1 MILSPK
7 KLLEHNVCSQLKNEL
22 LREAFKKVDRKL
34 FVPKRWEKYA
44 YVDSSIPLDGASSI
58 SQPSLVAEMIDLL
71 DLSGNEHVLEIGT
84 GSGYSAAILSLCCK
98 EVDTVEID
106 PKLAIT
112 ARKRFELLGLNNIS
126 VHIGDGSIGIP
137 KKAPFD
143 SIIVTAVA
151 KEIPKA
157 LIDQLKERGRII
169 IPVEVEDSDIQELV
183 LGIKKNE
190 SLVTKPIT
198 IVKFVP
204 LV

>member
-1 MILSPK
+1 MISSPK
-7 KLLEHNVCSQLKNEL
+7 KLLEHNVCSQLKNDL
-22 LREAFKKVDRKL
+22 LCEAFKKVDRKL
-34 FVPKRWEKYA
+34 FVPRRWSKYA
-44 YVDSSIPLDGASSI
+44 YIDSSIPLDDASSI

-71 DLSGNEHVLEIGT
+71 DLKGSEHVLEIGT
-84 GSGYSAAILSLCCK
+84 GSGYSASILSLCCK

-126 VHIGDGSIGIP
+126 VHIGDGSLGIP
-137 KKAPFD
+137 KKSPFD
-143 SIIVTAVA
+143 DIIVTAVA

-169 IPVEVEDSDIQELV
+169 IPVEVEGSDIQELV
-183 LGIKKNE
+183 LGIKKKGRI
-190 SLVTKPIT
+190 SLKPIT
-198 IVKFVP
+198 NVKFVP